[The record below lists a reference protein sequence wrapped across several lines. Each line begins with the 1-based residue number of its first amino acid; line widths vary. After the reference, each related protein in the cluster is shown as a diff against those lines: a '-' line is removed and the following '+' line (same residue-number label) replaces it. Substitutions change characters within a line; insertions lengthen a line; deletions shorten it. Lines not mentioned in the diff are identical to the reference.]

1 NLHFLVHSLPL
12 LLESHLLSLV
22 LVVKSLFFCCCSDV
36 PIAQFITHLDRA
48 GPKILEKFI
57 TEILKLDTSCM
68 FVKPQSEEM
77 IRCEIFKFRNQISF
91 AKPTSSPFLACLL
104 DVYIV
109 RLK

>member
-1 NLHFLVHSLPL
+1 MLNPIKGISI
-12 LLESHLLSLV
+12 S
-22 LVVKSLFFCCCSDV
+22 CDV

-48 GPKILEKFI
+48 GPKILE
-57 TEILKLDTSCM
+57 
-68 FVKPQSEEM
+68 PQSEEM
-77 IRCEIFKFRNQISF
+77 IRCEIFKFRDQISF

>member
-1 NLHFLVHSLPL
+1 MFHYAFP
-12 LLESHLLSLV
+12 
-22 LVVKSLFFCCCSDV
+22 
-36 PIAQFITHLDRA
+36 RA
-48 GPKILEKFI
+48 GLGNLLRSSQKFI

-77 IRCEIFKFRNQISF
+77 IRCEIFKFRDQISF